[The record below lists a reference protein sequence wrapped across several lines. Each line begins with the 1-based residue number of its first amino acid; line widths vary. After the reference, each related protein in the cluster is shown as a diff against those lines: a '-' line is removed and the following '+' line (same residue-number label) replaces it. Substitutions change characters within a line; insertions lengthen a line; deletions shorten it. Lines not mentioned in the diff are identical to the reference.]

1 MSLQLKDFEIVL
13 NRNSP
18 HIKIEYRYDDPITR
32 VRYCIYLFDEGLVG
46 LHHFILY
53 EENYEESYSQIVE
66 SLNGALLAINYAKVA

>member
-13 NRNSP
+13 NRNCH

-53 EENYEESYSQIVE
+53 EENYEESYSHIVE
-66 SLNGALLAINYAKVA
+66 SLNDALLAINYAKEA

>member
-13 NRNSP
+13 NINCP
-18 HIKIEYRYDDPITR
+18 HIKIEYRYDDPITH

-66 SLNGALLAINYAKVA
+66 SINDALLAINYAKVA

>member
-13 NRNSP
+13 NRNCP
-18 HIKIEYRYDDPITR
+18 HIKIEYRYDDPFTR

-66 SLNGALLAINYAKVA
+66 SINDALLAINYAKAA